1 MNKPTRTMR
10 PFHPARVHRPVV
22 ITLAATLVL
31 LLACTSRKP
40 EAVAEAAPPTETV
53 RIVKGDPPATSQL
66 ALLMRKMTAFTDSTG
81 RRLATSEG
89 LLPYPDRFKELMT
102 AEATPGMVERRT
114 FDPFAQAWLN
124 QLDALY
130 AAPVPE
136 QTGVFNTLVQTCAA
150 CHSQMCPGPLVR
162 IKKLSIPEV
171 EE

>member
-1 MNKPTRTMR
+1 MR

-22 ITLAATLVL
+22 ITLAATLVF

-40 EAVAEAAPPTETV
+40 GAVAEAAPPPTETV

-66 ALLMRKMTAFTDSTG
+66 ALLMREMTAFTDSTG
-81 RRLATSEG
+81 KRLATSEH
-89 LLPYPDRFKELMT
+89 LLPYPERFKELMT

-130 AAPVPE
+130 ATPSAE

-162 IKKLSIPEV
+162 IKKLTIPEV
-171 EE
+171 ED